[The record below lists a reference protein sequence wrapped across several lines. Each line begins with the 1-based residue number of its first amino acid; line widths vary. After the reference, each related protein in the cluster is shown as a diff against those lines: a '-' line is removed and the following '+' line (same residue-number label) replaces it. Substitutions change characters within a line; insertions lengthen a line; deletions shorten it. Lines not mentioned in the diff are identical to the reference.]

1 MNDILEKQYEMITRD
16 RGNIEGRV
24 VGTFLSKFSLYMDYK
39 INETDFIIEKCRFFF
54 SLGKLLSKTYNE
66 VDEFAI
72 ESLLKNNRELRIKYE
87 DYGGYESINNA
98 IKLSNI
104 ANIEGYIDELYK
116 NNFLIKRSKKQIF
129 TMPIE
134 TDGIEVNPF
143 KDLFPTMSA
152 KEVEEYLI
160 GDLAKDAVAVMNN
173 NIKAESLII
182 GKEKRQKLKEG
193 FEQGT
198 PYDISFEYTEKE
210 VGISDNDEP
219 KYIYASPYMSSK
231 TNGLGNGGGISV
243 MAGYSGI
250 GKSTYTFFNMILP
263 MVYRGEV
270 AVIYSNEQGVMYFS
284 AMLYSFIASN
294 IFKYY
299 RLTRAKIIN
308 GTFNEQEEELMD
320 KIDEFLERRNFDEM
334 LMFYSLEEFDVDEI
348 IRISKGLI
356 SHNSASVFLIDTF
369 KSENSSDTNYTG
381 QMIESAKRLDVFGN
395 KFNVKVLLTM
405 QLTPATEGTKAM
417 MSAADLSEC
426 KAVKTVCD
434 LLFLTRRVIP
444 ELELDSKNKKYFLR
458 PYKLRRGRVRGS
470 DETKWVREYI
480 EFTDKDLEYEYRLQI
495 LNKSRRGEADLV
507 MLLRFNGVTGRFDEV
522 GWCEHVYRGNL

>member
-1 MNDILEKQYEMITRD
+1 
-16 RGNIEGRV
+16 
-24 VGTFLSKFSLYMDYK
+24 
-39 INETDFIIEKCRFFF
+39 
-54 SLGKLLSKTYNE
+54 
-66 VDEFAI
+66 
-72 ESLLKNNRELRIKYE
+72 
-87 DYGGYESINNA
+87 
-98 IKLSNI
+98 
-104 ANIEGYIDELYK
+104 
-116 NNFLIKRSKKQIF
+116 
-129 TMPIE
+129 
-134 TDGIEVNPF
+134 
-143 KDLFPTMSA
+143 
-152 KEVEEYLI
+152 
-160 GDLAKDAVAVMNN
+160 
-173 NIKAESLII
+173 
-182 GKEKRQKLKEG
+182 
-193 FEQGT
+193 
-198 PYDISFEYTEKE
+198 
-210 VGISDNDEP
+210 
-219 KYIYASPYMSSK
+219 
-231 TNGLGNGGGISV
+231 
-243 MAGYSGI
+243 
-250 GKSTYTFFNMILP
+250 MILP

-270 AVIYSNEQGVMYFS
+270 AVIFSNEQGVMYFS

-299 RLTRAKIIN
+299 RLTRAKIMN
-308 GTFNEQEEELMD
+308 GTFSEQEEELMD
-320 KIDEFLERRNFDEM
+320 KIDEFLRVRGFEDGLLFC
-334 LMFYSLEEFDVDEI
+334 SLEEFDVNEI

>member
-1 MNDILEKQYEMITRD
+1 MDVFENQYKLITRD
-16 RGNIEGRV
+16 RGTIEGRV
-24 VGTFLSKFSLYMDYK
+24 VGTFLSDFSLYMDYK
-39 INETDFIIEKCRFFF
+39 VNESDFIIDKCKFFF
-54 SLGKLLSKTYNE
+54 SLGKLMSKLYNE
-66 VDEFAI
+66 VDQVGVENI
-72 ESLLKNNRELRIKYE
+72 LRNNRELRVKYE
-87 DYGGYESINNA
+87 DYGGYSAIESA
-98 IKLSNI
+98 IKLANRV
-104 ANIEGYIDELYK
+104 NIEGYIDELYK
-116 NNFLIKRSKKQIF
+116 NNFLIKRSKKELF
-129 TMPIE
+129 TVPIL

-143 KDLFPTMSA
+143 KDLFPTMTA
-152 KEVEEYLI
+152 REVEEFFI

-173 NIKAESLII
+173 SIKMENLII
-182 GKEKRQKLKEG
+182 GKEKREKLKEG
-193 FEQGT
+193 IEQGT
-198 PYDISFEYTEKE
+198 PYDICFEYTEKE
-210 VGISDNDEP
+210 VGISDNEDP
-219 KYIYASPYMSSK
+219 KYIYASPYMSTK

-243 MAGYSGI
+243 TAGYSGI
-250 GKSTYTFFNMILP
+250 GKSTYSFFNMILP

-270 AVIYSNEQGVMYFS
+270 AVIFSNEQGVMYFS

-299 RLTRAKIIN
+299 RLTRAKIMN
-308 GTFNEQEEELMD
+308 GTFSEQEEELMD
-320 KIDEFLERRNFDEM
+320 KIDEFLRVRGFEDGLLFC
-334 LMFYSLEEFDVDEI
+334 SLEEFDVNEI

-458 PYKLRRGRVRGS
+458 PYKLRRGRVRGT
-470 DETKWVREYI
+470 DEVKWVREYI
-480 EFTDKDLEYEYRLQI
+480 EFTDKDLEHEYRLQI